1 MLSCVEKAG
10 TSLRGPPQCCFV
22 VVINNLEMSTS
33 TTTMMLDFHPIAYFM
48 AGMLVPISYFFVA
61 RRRDDNADDYDDES
75 YDDDS
80 EDNHVDHDQTRLVDV
95 GNPSLSW
102 GLRDA
107 PYKMVLCVN
116 TSLGMGKGTFDN

>member
-1 MLSCVEKAG
+1 MLS
-10 TSLRGPPQCCFV
+10 TL
-22 VVINNLEMSTS
+22 TS
-33 TTTMMLDFHPIAYFM
+33 TMMMNWSNNPIAYFV

-61 RRRDDNADDYDDES
+61 RRRNDNDDDDDES

-80 EDNHVDHDQTRLVDV
+80 DSDNDHVDPAQTRLVDV